1 MERTLSAGTTFLFKY
16 LFPVV
21 WIGGFGAGTLQLW
34 LHPEDVVFNGVRG
47 AASSGDQWMF
57 LAAWVL
63 GSAFIL
69 WMALPLKSVRLTD
82 QGLRVSNYRREIAIP
97 FGAIERVSQSR
108 WINVRPVTV
117 HLRHDSPFGRRV
129 TFIPA
134 GRRRFA
140 FWREDEI
147 VDELRHRAGLVRE
160 LSSQPAA
167 V

>member
-21 WIGGFGAGTLQLW
+21 WIGGFGMGTLELW
-34 LHPEDVVFNGVRG
+34 FHPEDVVFNGVRG
-47 AASSGDQWMF
+47 AASRGDQWWF
-57 LAAWVL
+57 LAAWVV
-63 GSAFIL
+63 GSAFLL
-69 WMALPLKSVRLTD
+69 WMAFPLKRVRLTE
-82 QGLRVSNYRREIAIP
+82 QGLHVSNYRTEILIP
-97 FGAIERVSQSR
+97 FGAIARVEQNR

-117 HLRHDSPFGRRV
+117 HLRHDSPFGRRI
-129 TFIPA
+129 TFMPA
-134 GRRRFA
+134 GRRRFT

-160 LSSQPAA
+160 LEPQRAA